1 MSNYAR
7 FISYEFLI
15 ETTIIDSNVDA
26 NLITKFIDSAQDM
39 HIQQVIG
46 FSLYTTLM
54 NKIADGS
61 IAGQYQFLLDTFIQK
76 CQAQYVVYMALP
88 YINYH
93 LTNKSVSTKSSDNG
107 QPSSLEEIQYLRKDI
122 ESTAQ
127 FYAQRIREY
136 IINNPGFFPE
146 YWATS
151 GIDRITPKSNNYF
164 GGIYLDNRMKIPY
177 GVNITNDNL
186 NC

>member
-1 MSNYAR
+1 MSYAR
-7 FISYEFLI
+7 LISYDYII
-15 ETTIIDSNVDA
+15 ENTIIDSNVDA
-26 NLITKFIDSAQDM
+26 DLITKFIDQAQDTK
-39 HIQQVIG
+39 IQQVLG
-46 FSLYTTLM
+46 YALYM
-54 NKIADGS
+54 AIMDKIVNNNLTGE
-61 IAGQYQFLLDTFIQK
+61 YKFLVDNFIQK
-76 CQAQYVVYMALP
+76 CQSHYVVYMSLP

-93 LTNKSVSTKSSDNG
+93 LTNKSVATKSSDNG

-122 ESTAQ
+122 ESIAQ

-136 IINNPGFFPE
+136 IVNNPGSFME

-164 GGIYLDNRMKIPY
+164 GGIYLSRGMKIPN
-177 GVNITNDNL
+177 GVNISNDNL

>member
-7 FISYEFLI
+7 LISYSYLI
-15 ETTIIDSNVDA
+15 ENTIIDSNVDA
-26 NLITKFIDSAQDM
+26 DLVTKFIDIAQDTQ
-39 HIQQVIG
+39 IQQVLG
-46 FSLYTTLM
+46 FALYTAIMDKVINNTLV
-54 NKIADGS
+54 
-61 IAGQYQFLLDTFIQK
+61 GQYQFLVDNFIQR
-76 CQAQYVVYMALP
+76 CLAHYVVYMSLP

-107 QPSSLEEIQYLRKDI
+107 QPSSLEEIQYLRKDT

-164 GGIYLDNRMKIPY
+164 GGIYLSTGIKIPN
-177 GVNITNDNL
+177 GVNISNDNL

>member
-1 MSNYAR
+1 MS
-7 FISYEFLI
+7 
-15 ETTIIDSNVDA
+15 
-26 NLITKFIDSAQDM
+26 
-39 HIQQVIG
+39 
-46 FSLYTTLM
+46 
-54 NKIADGS
+54 
-61 IAGQYQFLLDTFIQK
+61 
-76 CQAQYVVYMALP
+76 LP

-93 LTNKSVSTKSSDNG
+93 LTNKSVATKSSDNG

-122 ESTAQ
+122 ESIAQ

-136 IINNPGFFPE
+136 IVNNPGSFME

-164 GGIYLDNRMKIPY
+164 GGIYLSRGMKIPN
-177 GVNITNDNL
+177 GVNISNDNL